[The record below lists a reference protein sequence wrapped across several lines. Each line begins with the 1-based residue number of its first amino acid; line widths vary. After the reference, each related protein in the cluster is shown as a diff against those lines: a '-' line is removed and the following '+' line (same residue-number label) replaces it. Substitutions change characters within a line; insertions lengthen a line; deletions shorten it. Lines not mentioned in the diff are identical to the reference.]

1 MKKMAV
7 KLLENNDTLKMNI
20 VMKDGREFLGC
31 DVAAATTDA
40 LVAFWNDNAVRMVPV
55 QDVLHIDFYNE

>member
-1 MKKMAV
+1 MAV

-31 DVAAATTDA
+31 DVAASATDA